1 MMNRTF
7 AAISANA
14 SGRPAASPVASPQ
27 PSAPSPSDALASLHA
42 DLATA
47 YDVVE
52 GADRAPT
59 TQALKAVTQL
69 EQRVN
74 ALLKGTP

>member
-1 MMNRTF
+1 LT
-7 AAISANA
+7 
-14 SGRPAASPVASPQ
+14 
-27 PSAPSPSDALASLHA
+27 SLNN

-59 TQALKAVTQL
+59 PQAFKAVAML
-69 EQRVN
+69 EQR
-74 ALLKGTP
+74 LKKLVP